1 MILGYEGAGRLLDA
15 LTNAL
20 LEERVEEVKINIRD

>member
-1 MILGYEGAGRLLDA
+1 LILGYEGAGRLLDA

-20 LEERVEEVKINIRD
+20 LEERARI